1 MPLRLDIKRQLS
13 SRLEARY
20 PCREYGRCLVV
31 LACKSTSFVL
41 RHNKVVVAQSF
52 AAGTNLPDEGVD
64 GAFCLL
70 HKISEKV
77 GTGTWIGECLLY
89 TNAGGRFNYYV
100 GDSGIFD
107 GQNENVVSYTVSLVM
122 LEYQTAVV
130 RRDFESA
137 NDILRKIPAAQMD
150 LVARFLE
157 AQDFKEE
164 ALTLST
170 DPDQN
175 FDFAA

>member
-1 MPLRLDIKRQLS
+1 MPISPLKDTNV
-13 SRLEARY
+13 A
-20 PCREYGRCLVV
+20 
-31 LACKSTSFVL
+31 STASL
-41 RHNKVVVAQSF
+41 ITQSF

-100 GDSGIFD
+100 G
-107 GQNENVVSYTVSLVM
+107 VM